1 MTISNDQIDAVVARL
16 AAAFPQTF
24 TLEKH
29 LPHQPLKIGIAADIQ
44 AALPELPSR
53 VLGRA
58 LAAYTKRIMYLQAL
72 TAGAS
77 RVDLAG
83 NPAGGVTALE
93 AGYASSVLASIL
105 ALREIS
111 PHRKKTGEV
120 PIGAP
125 PKQPTSVIA
134 PAASPPVAKPAD
146 VVLVAARGLKH
157 KPVLHLGNA
166 AKAKL
171 PPGAQPT

>member
-1 MTISNDQIDAVVARL
+1 V
-16 AAAFPQTF
+16 
-24 TLEKH
+24 LEKH
-29 LPHQPLKIGIAADIQ
+29 LPHRPLKIGIAADIC

-53 VLGRA
+53 VLSMA

-72 TAGAS
+72 VVGADRIDLDGNAAGQVTTA
-77 RVDLAG
+77 
-83 NPAGGVTALE
+83 E
-93 AGYASSVLASIL
+93 AGHAIAVLVGIL
-105 ALREIS
+105 AARAAQ
-111 PHRKKTGEV
+111 RK
-120 PIGAP
+120 P
-125 PKQPTSVIA
+125 VIA

-157 KPVLHLGNA
+157 RPVLHLGNA